1 MDLYV
6 FDKELKMVGVVDSFI
21 SLIWV
26 RRSSSSGSFE
36 LYVPAT
42 EKYQKMLVSQR
53 YILRSDCDEA
63 VYINSVIEKWDEDN
77 GRCIIVSGYSLEG
90 LLSKVRIAEWK
101 KAALYTPKAALNA
114 AMERCAA
121 LTANWINGFP
131 DAEIYPSGMNA
142 WAPDGMTVEQYV
154 RLFYSYWKDWE
165 PFHFSARIDRAERKI
180 VFEKVQAVDRSKTV
194 IFSADFD
201 NLKNEM
207 YEYSEEGVV
216 NAVFVKST
224 LPDSAYTDTASTY
237 NRTFA
242 QMPTYYLDKSDGAN
256 KVEAY
261 VEVEGIFNKGA
272 TVEGVTSY
280 ILDSTQ
286 TQYAM
291 EWAAVNAISPAS
303 ENISGEIIAEGYRKK
318 FNVGDLV
325 TVKNSVR
332 DITMQKPIEEV
343 TETFDASGKAVTA
356 VLGVPLKTIYD
367 LIKE

>member
-6 FDKELKMVGVVDSFI
+6 FDKDIKLIGILDSFI

-26 RRSSSSGSFE
+26 RRFSSSGSFE

-42 EKYQKMLVSQR
+42 EKYQNLLQKHRFIM
-53 YILRSDCDEA
+53 RSDCDEA
-63 VYINSVIEKWDEDN
+63 VYINSIIEKWDEDN
-77 GRCIIVSGYSLEG
+77 GRCIIVSGYSIEG
-90 LLSKVRIAEWK
+90 LLSKLRIAEWK
-101 KAALYTPKAALNA
+101 KTGSYMPYSALNT
-114 AMERCAA
+114 AMSRCPV
-121 LTANWINGFP
+121 LTARWLNGFP
-131 DAEIYPSGMNA
+131 TFEIFPSGMET
-142 WAPDGMTVEQYV
+142 WTPDGLTMEQYV
-154 RLFYSYWKDWE
+154 RLFYAYRKDWD
-165 PFHFSARIDRAERKI
+165 PYHLAARIDRASQKI
-180 VFEKVQAVDRSKTV
+180 VFEKAEAVDRSATV

-207 YEYSEEGVV
+207 YEYSEEGGV

-224 LPDSAYTDTASTY
+224 LPKSSNNAANYNYTAE
-237 NRTFA
+237 N
-242 QMPTYYLDKSDGAN
+242 MPTYYLDKSDGADL
-256 KVEAY
+256 VEAY

-272 TVEGVTSY
+272 TFEGVTSY
-280 ILDSTQ
+280 MLDGTQ

-291 EWAAVNAISPAS
+291 EWAARNALSPSS

-318 FNVGDLV
+318 YNVGDLV

-343 TETFDASGKAVTA
+343 TETFDASGKTVTA
-356 VLGVPLKTIYD
+356 ILGEPLKTIYD